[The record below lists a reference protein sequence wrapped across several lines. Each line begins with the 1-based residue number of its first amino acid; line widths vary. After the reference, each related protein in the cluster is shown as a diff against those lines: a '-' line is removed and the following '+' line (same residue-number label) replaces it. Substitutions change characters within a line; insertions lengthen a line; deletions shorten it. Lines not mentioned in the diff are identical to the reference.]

1 MSSKH
6 APAERSSSA
15 QVKNQYSEILNV
27 DFINSIFDSLPYI
40 AAVLNDQRQVIFSNQ
55 ALLKSLGVNS
65 IHDVLGARPGEML
78 NCVNSQKEE
87 GGCGTSEE
95 CRYCGAVNSI
105 LRSQE
110 TNEKVESE
118 CTIVSEN
125 DNGTETYEFGIVVNP
140 FKAFDKQYYIMSLF
154 DISDSKRRLFLEKIF
169 FHDILNKVG
178 SLNGFLQLIQSVSDP
193 SKLDEYIKTL
203 DVISQQL
210 ISEIFSQKQLLEAEN
225 GTLEVNKEL
234 INSKD
239 FALTLV
245 NQIAQHKVAKDIS
258 FELSE
263 LADSVSFFSD
273 SSLLGRVIFN
283 MLKNAAEASEKGHTI
298 IVNCIKVE
306 NGVIF
311 SVNNPTFMTD
321 EVKSSIFKRSFSTK
335 GSGRGL
341 GTYSMKVLTEKYLK
355 GNIYFESNKKEGT
368 TFFVELNN

>member
-1 MSSKH
+1 
-6 APAERSSSA
+6 
-15 QVKNQYSEILNV
+15 
-27 DFINSIFDSLPYI
+27 
-40 AAVLNDQRQVIFSNQ
+40 
-55 ALLKSLGVNS
+55 
-65 IHDVLGARPGEML
+65 
-78 NCVNSQKEE
+78 
-87 GGCGTSEE
+87 
-95 CRYCGAVNSI
+95 
-105 LRSQE
+105 
-110 TNEKVESE
+110 VESE

-140 FKAFDKQYYIMSLF
+140 FKAFDNQYYIMSLF

-193 SKLDEYIKTL
+193 AKLDEYIKTL

-210 ISEIFSQKQLLEAEN
+210 VSEIFFQKQLLEAEN

-239 FALTLV
+239 FALNLV
-245 NQIAQHKVAKDIS
+245 NQIAQHKVAKDIRV
-258 FELSE
+258 ELSE
-263 LADSVSFFSD
+263 LADSISFFSD
-273 SSLLGRVIFN
+273 STLLGRVIFN
-283 MLKNAAEASEKGHTI
+283 MLKNAAEASKKGDLVTL
-298 IVNCIKVE
+298 NCIKVE
-306 NGVIF
+306 NGVIL

-355 GNIYFESNKKEGT
+355 GNIYFESNKEEGT